1 MPYTEAQLNIQAPS
15 EAQARL
21 DTARGMIE
29 IHKDR
34 LASLPRNADKG
45 DEAAINQAIADAT
58 AFVAA
63 RQGELPSNLALMR
76 LLRMH
81 SHDRQDL

>member
-21 DTARGMIE
+21 DTARDMIE

>member
-1 MPYTEAQLNIQAPS
+1 MPYTEAQLNIQALS

-21 DTARGMIE
+21 DTARDMIE

-63 RQGELPSNLALMR
+63 RQGELDTIQSCVDATVKAA
-76 LLRMH
+76 
-81 SHDRQDL
+81 